1 MANTSTL
8 VGTLPISCY
17 GSSAVYMYTVT
28 IDTVDTDLT
37 VRTAAAGKMHAIV
50 GLVHD
55 DNTNHIMTFKSGT
68 TSIAR
73 FEKTAS
79 YQFTIGGGIML
90 ATKPGEAL
98 VIRSTA
104 AVDLLLVYVL
114 ETDQI
119 LIR

>member
-17 GSSAVYMYTVT
+17 GGSSVFMYTIV
-28 IDTVDTDLT
+28 IDTIDTDLT
-37 VRTAAAGKMHAIV
+37 IRTAAAGKMHAVV
-50 GLVHD
+50 GMVHD
-55 DNTNHIMTFKSGT
+55 DNTNHIMTFKTNT

-79 YQFTIGGGIML
+79 YQFTIGGGIVM

-98 VIRSTA
+98 VIRSSA
-104 AVDLLLVYVL
+104 AVDLLLVYL
-114 ETDQI
+114 IEIDQV